1 MSDPS
6 IQRIFSAMWSAI
18 YLYIFSC
25 SLVLTTIDSG
35 IRIGKTQEPTNLTPS
50 YLAIESLVGQ
60 PHGLWCHQCPKGY
73 SKLNKVTS
81 EERFLSYIT
90 GCNGTK
96 QHWNYFIEKTT
107 ISKLLALLITLKT
120 VQNQQ
125 FVWKRKGPTLNEPS
139 STSVQSPSRP
149 LSSPL
154 TISADIAEDGD
165 LFQMSVTLDGK
176 LLSFNIFFNSASFHK
191 NITNM
196 AKLC

>member
-1 MSDPS
+1 MVPPMPKRLLKVEQSNLRRT
-6 IQRIFSAMWSAI
+6 IFELHNRMQRHKA
-18 YLYIFSC
+18 
-25 SLVLTTIDSG
+25 
-35 IRIGKTQEPTNLTPS
+35 TPE
-50 YLAIESLVGQ
+50 L
-60 PHGLWCHQCPKGY
+60 
-73 SKLNKVTS
+73 
-81 EERFLSYIT
+81 
-90 GCNGTK
+90 
-96 QHWNYFIEKTT
+96 FIEKTT

-165 LFQMSVTLDGK
+165 LFQMSATLDGK
-176 LLSFNIFFNSASFHK
+176 LLSFNDFNTFFNSASFHK